1 MNLQERFL
9 KYVSFDTQSDPNSD
23 TYPSTKKQLN
33 LLTYLKDELMS
44 LGIETMMD
52 QYGYVIGKIASNQ
65 KKKTPVLALIA
76 HVDTSPDASGK
87 DIKPRIIKAYDGD
100 DIMLNDEQNI
110 VLKTSVFPSLKE
122 HIGHDLIVTD
132 GTTLLG
138 ADDKLGVAEVMT
150 IAEHLQKN
158 AAVKHGEIVIVFTPD
173 EEVGQ
178 GTTHLDVKKI
188 GADFAYTLDGSKVGE
203 IAYENFNAAQAK
215 VTINGHSVHPGSA
228 KNKMLNSIKLAYE
241 FDQFLPSHMR
251 PELTEG
257 YEGFNHMVNI
267 KGSCEKTLMTYII
280 RNHDRNIFESQK
292 EDFLLAS
299 EFINRKYGDKTCILD
314 IQDQYFNMNEVLKDQ
329 QHIVD
334 IAIEA
339 IKVHHI
345 EPVIEPIRGGTDG
358 ARLTYLGLPCPNLG
372 TGGFNFHGPYEYA
385 SLQEMDQAVEILKT
399 IITKVSELD

>member
-9 KYVSFDTQSDPNSD
+9 KYVSFDTQSDPNSN
-23 TYPSTKKQLN
+23 TYPSTAKQLD
-33 LLTYLKDELMS
+33 LLKYLKNELDA
-44 LGIETMMD
+44 LGIHADIDE
-52 QYGYVIGKIASNQ
+52 YGYVIGSLPSNL
-65 KKKTPVLALIA
+65 KKKAPTLALIA

-87 DIKPRIIKAYDGD
+87 DVNPRLIKAYDGG
-100 DIMLNDEQNI
+100 DIVLNNDENI
-110 VLKTSVFPSLKE
+110 VLKPAVFASLKA

-138 ADDKLGVAEVMT
+138 ADDKLGVAEIMT
-150 IAEHLQKN
+150 IVEFLQNNPK
-158 AAVKHGEIVIVFTPD
+158 AKHGEIKVVFTPD

-178 GTTHLDVKKI
+178 GTKHLDVKKI

-215 VTINGHSVHPGSA
+215 VTIHGHSVHPGSA
-228 KNKMLNSIKLAYE
+228 KNKMLNSIRLAFE
-241 FDQFLPSHMR
+241 FEQFLPSHMR

-280 RNHDRNIFESQK
+280 RNHDRNVFESQK

-299 EFINRKYGDKTCILD
+299 EFMNRKYGDKTCILD
-314 IQDQYFNMNEVLKDQ
+314 IKDQYFNMNEILKDQ
-329 QHIVD
+329 QFIVD

-339 IKVHHI
+339 IKHHHI
-345 EPVIEPIRGGTDG
+345 EPIIEPIRGGTDG

-372 TGGFNFHGPYEYA
+372 TGGYNFHGPYEYV
-385 SLQEMDQAVEILKT
+385 SIQEMDQAVEILKT
-399 IITKVSELD
+399 LITKVAEL